1 MMKKALM
8 LAVLGVLL
16 AFSANAASASNIAL
30 TSVGQSPD
38 AMMVRVILKNMKIQN
53 DYNNLMKVEDLKDQK
68 VLIAVVGGSSKGL
81 GAAGINKEEEKE
93 RAIKLIEAAKQKG
106 MKILVMHVGG
116 AGRRGQLSDMFIE
129 AVVPYADAVIVVK
142 GGNDDGLF
150 TKLLKSDDVPIL
162 EANSVKE
169 TASPIKE
176 VLSSWNVL

>member
-1 MMKKALM
+1 MRKILM
-8 LAVLGVLL
+8 LAVLVSLM
-16 AFSANAASASNIAL
+16 AFSANAASASDIAL

-38 AMMVRVILKNMKIQN
+38 AMMVRVVLKNMKVQN
-53 DYNNLMKVEDLKDQK
+53 DYNNLMKAEDLKDQK

-106 MKILVMHVGG
+106 MKVLVMHVGG

-150 TKLLKSDDVPIL
+150 TKLLEGKNVPML
-162 EANSVKE
+162 EADSVKE
-169 TASPIKE
+169 TVSPMKE

>member
-1 MMKKALM
+1 MRKILM
-8 LAVLGVLL
+8 LAVLVSLM
-16 AFSANAASASNIAL
+16 AFSANAASASDIAL

-38 AMMVRVILKNMKIQN
+38 AMMVRVVLKNMKVQN
-53 DYNNLMKVEDLKDQK
+53 DYNNLMKAEDLKDQK

-106 MKILVMHVGG
+106 MKVLVMHVGG

-150 TKLLKSDDVPIL
+150 TKLLEGKNVPMI
-162 EANSVKE
+162 EADSVKE
-169 TASPIKE
+169 TVSPMKE

>member
-1 MMKKALM
+1 MRKILM
-8 LAVLGVLL
+8 LAVLVSLM
-16 AFSANAASASNIAL
+16 AFSANAASASDIAL

-38 AMMVRVILKNMKIQN
+38 AMMVRVVLKNMKVQN
-53 DYNNLMKVEDLKDQK
+53 DYNNLMKAEDLKDQK

-106 MKILVMHVGG
+106 MKVLVMHVGG

-142 GGNDDGLF
+142 GGNDDELF
-150 TKLLKSDDVPIL
+150 TKLLEGKNVPML
-162 EANSVKE
+162 EADSVKE
-169 TASPIKE
+169 TVSPMKE

>member
-1 MMKKALM
+1 MRKILM
-8 LAVLGVLL
+8 LAVLVSLM
-16 AFSANAASASNIAL
+16 AFSANAASASDIAL

-38 AMMVRVILKNMKIQN
+38 AMMVRVVLKNMKVQN
-53 DYNNLMKVEDLKDQK
+53 DYNNLMKAEDLKDQK

-93 RAIKLIEAAKQKG
+93 RAIKLIEAARQKG
-106 MKILVMHVGG
+106 MKVLVMHVGG

-150 TKLLKSDDVPIL
+150 TKLLEGKNVPMI
-162 EANSVKE
+162 EADSVKE
-169 TASPIKE
+169 TVSPMKE

>member
-1 MMKKALM
+1 MRKILM
-8 LAVLGVLL
+8 LAVLVSLM
-16 AFSANAASASNIAL
+16 AFSANAASASDIAL

-38 AMMVRVILKNMKIQN
+38 AMMVRVVLKNMKVQN
-53 DYNNLMKVEDLKDQK
+53 DYNNLMKAEDLKDQK

-93 RAIKLIEAAKQKG
+93 RAIKLIEAARQKG
-106 MKILVMHVGG
+106 MKVLVMHVGG

-150 TKLLKSDDVPIL
+150 TKLLEGKNVPML
-162 EANSVKE
+162 EADSVKE
-169 TASPIKE
+169 TVSPMKE